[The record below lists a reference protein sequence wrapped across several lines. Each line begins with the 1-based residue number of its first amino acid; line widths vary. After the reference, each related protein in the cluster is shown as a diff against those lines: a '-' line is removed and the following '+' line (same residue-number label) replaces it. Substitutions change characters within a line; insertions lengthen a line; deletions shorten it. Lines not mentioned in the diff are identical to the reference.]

1 MPAEDH
7 PLFWVAGMKVLHW
20 CILGVTTLLLVCE
33 ITISQ
38 LCNSIITLVV
48 SFHTLF
54 ILMCMLFDPQTA
66 NIKRSQ
72 PPSLDL
78 PASPPHASSSSAALP
93 STIEPSP
100 VLQTASHE
108 SSIPFKPA
116 TPQPNHEA
124 ASVINSH
131 ELISPN
137 ISPPALPCGLSYTDS
152 RSEAFGAFSS
162 VLIMASLCMS
172 YILEIISVATE
183 PQPVRRPVLLVAIGA
198 ISLLHKMLMLGLNW
212 DQLKGK
218 RGWDAREPETKCHI
232 EVNYNAMTEEGSQT
246 EPRQVLDDIS
256 QVQPAVDNS
265 LHNGTLVL
273 CNPGACSISDSISQ
287 APEQQQEEHV
297 DLKTC
302 KPESHLNDI
311 REISKDSTC
320 VGHLD
325 TSDLSQKA
333 VCQSTHHTESP
344 VPSRR
349 WPVCLLLFVFVIQD
363 LSVSVLGLIN
373 SLVMLLV
380 RPHCLYSNGPCSLLL
395 YLDPCLSLLGVMV
408 LLTIAMPQIRK
419 YGLLLLQGA
428 PPHICVSDVEQKIV
442 SVPGVQGVHDLHI
455 WQLNDSLNVASVHV
469 HCHTGFPAHRCADLI
484 SGVTEVLQSVGVSC
498 CTVQP
503 EFPVS
508 SVTPAGSQGDAAPVV
523 NTEDTSLPP
532 VLTCSLACGKACV
545 GSMCCSPLEETKTEE
560 EPDKTLVIQNTMT
573 DSVSEIILKEKK

>member
-7 PLFWVAGMKVLHW
+7 PLFWVAGMKGLHW
-20 CILGVTTLLLVCE
+20 CILGATTLLLVCE
-33 ITISQ
+33 VTISQ

-72 PPSLDL
+72 PPSLDF
-78 PASPPHASSSSAALP
+78 PESPPHASSSSAALP
-93 STIEPSP
+93 STADPSP
-100 VLQTASHE
+100 VLQTASDE
-108 SSIPFKPA
+108 SSIPSEPA

-131 ELISPN
+131 ELSTS
-137 ISPPALPCGLSYTDS
+137 ISPPAPPCGLSYTDS

-172 YILEIISVATE
+172 YVLEIISVATE
-183 PQPVRRPVLLVAIGA
+183 PQLARRPLLLVVISA

-212 DQLKGK
+212 DQLKRK
-218 RGWDAREPETKCHI
+218 RGWDAMEPETQCHI
-232 EVNYNAMTEEGSQT
+232 EVNYNAMTEEGGQT
-246 EPRQVLDDIS
+246 EPRQDLGDIS
-256 QVQPAVDNS
+256 QVRPAVDNS
-265 LHNGTLVL
+265 FHNGTLVL
-273 CNPGACSISDSISQ
+273 CNPEACSIPDSISP
-287 APEQQQEEHV
+287 APEQKREEL

-320 VGHLD
+320 AGHLD
-325 TSDLSQKA
+325 TSDLSQKPA
-333 VCQSTHHTESP
+333 CQSTHHIESP

-349 WPVCLLLFVFVIQD
+349 WLVCLLSFVFVIQD

-380 RPHCLYSNGPCSLLL
+380 RPHCLHSQGPCNLLL
-395 YLDPCLSLLGVMV
+395 YLDPCLSLLCVMV

-442 SVPGVQGVHDLHI
+442 SVPGVQAVHDLHI

-469 HCHTGFPAHRCADLI
+469 HCHTGFPAHRFADLI
-484 SGVTEVLQSVGVSC
+484 SGVTKVLQSVGVSC

-503 EFPVS
+503 EFAVC
-508 SVTPAGSQGDAAPVV
+508 SVTPAGSLGDAV
-523 NTEDTSLPP
+523 NTEDMSLPP
-532 VLTCSLACGKACV
+532 VLACSLACGKACV
-545 GSMCCSPLEETKTEE
+545 GSMCCTPLETKTEE

-573 DSVSEIILKEKK
+573 DSVSKIHEENK